1 MSSADL
7 ALRYL
12 IIVVAWHL
20 ACAWAQTFQSPY
32 PIADAFKLAG
42 TAEEQL
48 FKSLGIS
55 WRGLGAAASKV
66 TLISILIEGSRRGGT
81 GLPTRTVPALHL
93 QHYFASNPQA
103 YCMPP
108 ISSNAAL
115 MSSQMLTSA
124 LRSASDAPASQRGTL
139 PHDRQIA
146 SCFLSNCQLRPTG
159 SI

>member
-32 PIADAFKLAG
+32 PIADAFELAG
-42 TAEEQL
+42 TAEEKL

-81 GLPTRTVPALHL
+81 GLPTRTIAALHL

-124 LRSASDAPASQRGTL
+124 LRSASTILLRNAGLYLT
-139 PHDRQIA
+139 IA
-146 SCFLSNCQLRPTG
+146 R
-159 SI
+159 